1 MGKCLPYCDGPS
13 LQMNEE
19 IRMGKIISERLAFLK
34 DSKTSHLN
42 ISEII
47 LNRGGIAPMDIY
59 ALMVLKRSI
68 SLVFGFVELL
78 EKKNFICAAPLIR
91 LQIDNL
97 LRFHAAF
104 FVDNQS
110 QFVVDVL
117 QGKKIS
123 SMKDRAGNKMTDTY
137 LQSRLD
143 VYNPWLQN
151 LYKHTSGYV
160 HLSEQHFLNTLRA
173 SDGNRDGAF
182 DIYIGPDDKMVTD
195 DVYKN
200 AIEDMIRLTESVLTF
215 LGIWATKT
223 NNPPRNDRA

>member
-1 MGKCLPYCDGPS
+1 
-13 LQMNEE
+13 MN
-19 IRMGKIISERLAFLK
+19 KTISERLAFLK
-34 DSKTSHLN
+34 DSKTSHFN

-47 LNRGGIAPMDIY
+47 LKRGGIAPMDIY

-110 QFVVDVL
+110 QFVVDIL
-117 QGKKIS
+117 QGKDIRR
-123 SMKDRAGNKMTDTY
+123 MKDRNGNKMTDAY
-137 LQSRLD
+137 LQDRLE

-151 LYKHTSGYV
+151 LYRHASGYV
-160 HLSEQHFLNTLRA
+160 HLSEQHFFNTLRS
-173 SDGNRDGAF
+173 SDGNRDGAL

-195 DVYKN
+195 DVYEG
-200 AIEDMIRLTESVLTF
+200 AIEDMIRLTDSVLTF
-215 LGIWATKT
+215 LGIWATKA
-223 NNPPRNDRA
+223 NNPPHNGGA